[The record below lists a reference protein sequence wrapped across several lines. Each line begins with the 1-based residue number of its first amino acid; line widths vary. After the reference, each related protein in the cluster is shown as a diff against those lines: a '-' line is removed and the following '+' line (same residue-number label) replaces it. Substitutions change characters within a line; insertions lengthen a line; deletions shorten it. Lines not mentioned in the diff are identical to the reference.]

1 MSNRKYSRY
10 NTKSKRMEKSKRIE
24 KSKLMEKK
32 ISLEIIP
39 KKTFIMTLFA
49 LRWFFFFI
57 FLFITVG
64 IIALFLTSSKIYI
77 QMILIYSITGF
88 FTFFMSYL
96 GWILA
101 EGVMD
106 TLSKKKDTLQ
116 EGIPYCISIIN
127 K

>member
-10 NTKSKRMEKSKRIE
+10 NTKSKRMEKSK
-24 KSKLMEKK
+24 LMEKK

-39 KKTFIMTLFA
+39 KKTFMMTLYA
-49 LRWFFFFI
+49 LRWFYFFI
-57 FLFITVG
+57 FLFIIIG
-64 IIALFLTSSKIYI
+64 IIALLLTSSKIYI

-101 EGVMD
+101 QGVMD